1 MEVGVLS
8 GGEENSA
15 GGGDWRGQDGGGL
28 LLTWRQASEASEAR
42 ESLLYCLRLVSGF
55 SFWDL
60 LVSF

>member
-1 MEVGVLS
+1 MEGGVLG

-15 GGGDWRGQDGGGL
+15 GGGDWRGQDGGGV
-28 LLTWRQASEASEAR
+28 LLTWREASEAR